1 MYFFHAIIE
10 SVSFFIGLFGL
21 GIILTGAVKAGRSY
35 FSCPD
40 GLFRRERKILAEY
53 LILGLDFLVCKDV
66 IDTLL
71 LDTGARFWED
81 LAGLVTVV
89 IVRIVLTH
97 FMTKE
102 LHEIADEEKL
112 VQTKK
117 TTKSSKKRSK
127 EKSVETKK

>member
-1 MYFFHAIIE
+1 MYFFHAMIE
-10 SVSFFIGLFGL
+10 SVSFLIGLFGL
-21 GIILTGAVKAGRSY
+21 VIILTGAVKAGRSY
-35 FSCPD
+35 ISCPD

-102 LHEIADEEKL
+102 LHDIVDEEKKNA
-112 VQTKK
+112 QNTP
-117 TTKSSKKRSK
+117 SKKIK
-127 EKSVETKK
+127 TAKK